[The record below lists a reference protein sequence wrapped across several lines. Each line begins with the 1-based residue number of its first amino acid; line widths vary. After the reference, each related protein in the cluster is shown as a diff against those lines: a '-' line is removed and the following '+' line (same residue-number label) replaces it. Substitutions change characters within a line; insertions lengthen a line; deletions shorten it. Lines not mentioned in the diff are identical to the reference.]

1 MLELL
6 YDLKIKY
13 FIQFE
18 IAAYATTEKQKIK
31 NTKTSMP
38 SDLKRIKCLS
48 ITKAIQ
54 QMYKMASKQFE

>member
-18 IAAYATTEKQKIK
+18 IQRSHDRK
-31 NTKTSMP
+31 TKDKKYENFHAFRFETHQMP
-38 SDLKRIKCLS
+38 IN
-48 ITKAIQ
+48 
-54 QMYKMASKQFE
+54 Y